1 MIARIEAQR
10 RLIDRAEPSNKV
22 NLILNFACAVG
33 MIVAAVLRLIRY
45 EGRGFHV
52 DGFYFAFSMYL
63 ILFAVILA
71 AAELELRLIAK
82 YVEFLVSPL
91 GKGVFL
97 LFIGILMFDQSKD
110 IDSIASIAISLIGL
124 SNLVAALVK

>member
-1 MIARIEAQR
+1 
-10 RLIDRAEPSNKV
+10 
-22 NLILNFACAVG
+22 
-33 MIVAAVLRLIRY
+33 MIVASVLRLIRY

-110 IDSIASIAISLIGL
+110 VDSIASIVISLVGL
-124 SNLVAALVK
+124 SNLIAALVK